1 MFKEIKLFYFLYSLY
16 YLFELVFSAG
26 SCGKPA
32 LYKLTT
38 FNLFNS
44 SNNNSNSSY
53 AFTNGTVIKYE
64 CIDKNDEIIDSTIK
78 NRKCIDGKWTPKI
91 PRCGKHWIEDRI
103 FPKI

>member
-44 SNNNSNSSY
+44 SNKNSISSN
-53 AFTNGTVIKYE
+53 AFTNGTVINYE
-64 CIDKNDEIIDSTIK
+64 CIDKNDEIIDLNI
-78 NRKCIDGKWTPKI
+78 NRRCINGKWTPKI
-91 PRCGKHWIEDRI
+91 PRCGKTCDT
-103 FPKI
+103 FL